1 MAVPALTDI
10 FLWNLYMKR
19 NDTFTTGCALFA
31 MLFGAGNIVF
41 PLIMGRQLGML
52 TPYAFIGFIL
62 TAVFVP
68 LLGFISVMLASG
80 SQDEFLGKLGRV
92 PGLMIGLLCMT
103 LLGPVGAIPRC
114 IAIAHADLAWY
125 FPSLNIYIFSICS
138 AVGIFL
144 FTYDKSRVID
154 FLGKYLGPLK
164 ILCLLAIA
172 FFGLW
177 FPGQPITPDLSKTQ
191 SFVHGFYEGY
201 GTMDLLAI
209 IFFSAM
215 IYGRLTKN
223 EGLDSRNIMKKALQ
237 VSLVCGF
244 FLILVYAGFAAIAA
258 IHGARLDGIANDTLL
273 SALASII
280 LGPKAGVFANITIAL
295 TCFVTAL
302 ALSATFAEF
311 ISKDVLKRRI
321 SYGTALVITIILSGL
336 MATLRFNGI
345 MATIMPCISMC
356 YPALMVYA
364 LCHVLLTLGLIKLS
378 YVRVWF
384 AITVIATAAV
394 QYVF

>member
-1 MAVPALTDI
+1 MAELALTYIILDI
-10 FLWNLYMKR
+10 LMKR
-19 NDTFTTGCALFA
+19 FDTFTTGCALFA

-41 PLIMGRQLGML
+41 PLIMGRELGIM
-52 TPYAFIGFIL
+52 TPYAFVGFIL

-80 SQDEFLGKLGRV
+80 SQEQFLGKLGRF

-125 FPSLNIYIFSICS
+125 FPGLNIYMFSLCS
-138 AVGIFL
+138 MVGIFL
-144 FTYDKSRVID
+144 FTYDKSRVVD

-172 FFGLW
+172 FLGLW
-177 FPGQPITPDLSKTQ
+177 FPGQPIAPTDTSKTQ
-191 SFVHGFYEGY
+191 SFVAGFYEGY

-223 EGLDSRNIMKKALQ
+223 EGLDSRSIMKKAIR

-244 FLILVYAGFAAIAA
+244 FLIVVYAGFAAIAA

-273 SALASII
+273 SALASLI

-311 ISKDVLKRRI
+311 IAKDVLKGRI
-321 SYGTALVITIILSGL
+321 SYRAALVITIILSGL

-345 MATIMPCISMC
+345 MATIMPFISMC
-356 YPALMVYA
+356 YPALMIYA
-364 LCHVLLTLGLIKLS
+364 VCHVLLALGLIKLS
-378 YVRVWF
+378 FVRLGF
-384 AITVIATAAV
+384 AVTVLVTAAV